1 MTRLVIFDCD
11 GVLVDSEAIANRVM
25 AEHITKAGWRMT
37 AEQSEAQF
45 KGATLSQVID
55 SVERYIGQRLP
66 PSWQT
71 RFEEECFSTFTDELQ
86 PVDGIIDLIRRIHR
100 AGITSCVASQG
111 SQAKMAVTLKAAG
124 LIDMVGGHIFSA
136 AEIGRPKPAPDIFL
150 HAAMRM
156 STPASQCLVIEDS
169 VTGVKAAL
177 AAGMKIIGYDPNG
190 AGPTST
196 SPLAI
201 DPRVRIIRHMDE
213 ITEI

>member
-25 AEHITKAGWRMT
+25 AEHITKAGWRMNG
-37 AEQSEAQF
+37 AQSEALF
-45 KGATLSQVID
+45 KGATMAQVIER
-55 SVERYIGQRLP
+55 VEQYIGRRLP
-66 PSWQT
+66 PRWLTQ
-71 RFEEECFSTFTDELQ
+71 FEDDCFSVFIDELQ
-86 PVDGIIDLIRRIHR
+86 PVDGVIDLIRRIHR
-100 AGITSCVASQG
+100 AGVTSCVASQG

-124 LIDMVGGHIFSA
+124 LIDMIGSHVFSA

-177 AAGMKIIGYDPNG
+177 AAGMQVIGYDSKG
-190 AGPTST
+190 QGSRATSQ
-196 SPLAI
+196 LAI
-201 DPRVRIIRHMDE
+201 DPRVRIVRHMNE
-213 ITEI
+213 ITEV